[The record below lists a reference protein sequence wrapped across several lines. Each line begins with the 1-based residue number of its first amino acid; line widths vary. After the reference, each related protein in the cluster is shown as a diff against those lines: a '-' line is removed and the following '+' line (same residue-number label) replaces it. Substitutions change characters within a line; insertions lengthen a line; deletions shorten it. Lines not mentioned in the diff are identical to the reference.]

1 MAFKAAP
8 INTSFMVASLVG
20 LIFSVFYIPKYSE
33 SFALAFGLIFG
44 CMLIAS
50 FISMTRATPDEQLL
64 PRLRGKK
71 IT

>member
-1 MAFKAAP
+1 MAFKPAP
-8 INTSFMVASLVG
+8 ISTSFLVASLVG
-20 LIFSVFYIPKYSE
+20 IIFSIFYIPQYSL
-33 SFALAFGLIFG
+33 SWAYAFGLVFI

-71 IT
+71 IK